1 MTQIN
6 IIYQGNL
13 RTECTHT
20 GNGQT
25 IVTDAPKDN
34 HGKGEYF
41 SPTDLAAAALAS
53 CMITIMGI
61 EAQKINVDLNGTKAS
76 VTKEM
81 TTTAPRRIKKLTV
94 KITCPQDFEFETR
107 ARLER
112 AALGCPIKHSLHPD
126 VEQECTF
133 EWGV

>member
-6 IIYQGNL
+6 ITYQGNL
-13 RTECTHT
+13 RTECVHS
-20 GNGQT
+20 GNGQKL
-25 IVTDAPKDN
+25 VTDAPKDN
-34 HGKGEYF
+34 HGQGEYF
-41 SPTDLAAAALAS
+41 SPTDLAATAVGS

-61 EAQKINVDLNGTKAS
+61 QAQKLNLDLSGTKAS
-76 VTKEM
+76 VIKEM
-81 TTTAPRRIKKLTV
+81 TTTTPRRIKKLTV
-94 KITCPQDFEFETR
+94 KITCPQDFDLDTR

-112 AALGCPIKHSLHPD
+112 AALECPVHHSLHPD